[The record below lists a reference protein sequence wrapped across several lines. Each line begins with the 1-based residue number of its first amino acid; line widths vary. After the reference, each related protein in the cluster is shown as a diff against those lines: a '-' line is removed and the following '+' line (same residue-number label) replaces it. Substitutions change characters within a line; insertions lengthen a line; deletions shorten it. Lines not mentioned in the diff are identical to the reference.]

1 MCIFFRG
8 GSHARLLGA
17 RRETPIEKKVACEA
31 ERAHL
36 AAHRS
41 APPGAGGAGASV
53 GRMPK
58 ESLTELLMFA
68 DQIKKITWCPKQF
81 FFGCQTTSGTVLA
94 HTSCVPLPLSSFLN
108 MHKCCR
114 VKRPLEKSHHKRAHS
129 MTYLFSCP
137 IHFSARHTNILRL
150 V

>member
-68 DQIKKITWCPKQF
+68 DQIKKNNLVPQAIF
-81 FFGCQTTSGTVLA
+81 FWLSNYFRNRVGTYKLCSIAPFVISQHAQML
-94 HTSCVPLPLSSFLN
+94 
-108 MHKCCR
+108 
-114 VKRPLEKSHHKRAHS
+114 
-129 MTYLFSCP
+129 
-137 IHFSARHTNILRL
+137 
-150 V
+150 